1 MRQLILKITK
11 KLGIDLF
18 YLLPI
23 YRTYHRLSSYIK
35 YRDQYMFRAVA
46 IEVSS
51 YCNRACSYCPVSKEE
66 EKIPKMF
73 MEMDL
78 FKKIVKQLQD
88 MNFKGSI
95 MYHFYNEPLLDER
108 LPEFISYV
116 SENLPQCMSRVFSSG
131 DFLTPQLADS
141 LFDAGLFDMV
151 ITDHNIRPGRVV
163 KRIAPIIEKYGDKI
177 SMNRLYEKP
186 LMNRASSIELE
197 DNIKVQKSVNGHCQS
212 VYEELNIT
220 YTGDLLLCSSDYH
233 RTQVFGNV
241 NNNSILDIYRTPKF
255 TAARKEIISG
265 QPYFEICRTC
275 SSFIGD
281 TSAPSLGEEIPLS
294 TGT

>member
-1 MRQLILKITK
+1 
-11 KLGIDLF
+11 
-18 YLLPI
+18 
-23 YRTYHRLSSYIK
+23 
-35 YRDQYMFRAVA
+35 
-46 IEVSS
+46 
-51 YCNRACSYCPVSKEE
+51 
-66 EKIPKMF
+66 MF

-95 MYHFYNEPLLDER
+95 MYHFYIEPLLDER

-116 SENLPQCMSRVFSSG
+116 SENLPQCMSRVFTSG

-177 SMNRLYEKP
+177 SMNRLYDKP
-186 LMNRASSIELE
+186 LQDRANSVDITDFE
-197 DNIKVQKSVNGHCQS
+197 VQKTASGHCNS

-220 YTGDLLLCSSDYH
+220 YTGDLLLCSSDYY
-233 RTQVFGNV
+233 RTKVFGNV

-294 TGT
+294 TGA

>member
-1 MRQLILKITK
+1 MRQFILKLCG
-11 KLGIDLF
+11 KLGIDIF

-23 YRTYHRLSSYIK
+23 YRTYHQIIGYIK
-35 YRDQYMFRAVA
+35 YRDAFMFRAVA

-51 YCNRACSYCPVSKEE
+51 YCNRKCSYCPVSKEE

-78 FKKIVKQLQD
+78 FKKIIGQLQD

-108 LPEFISYV
+108 LPEFISYT
-116 SENLPQCMSRVFSSG
+116 SKNLPKSMSRVFTSG
-131 DFLTPQLADS
+131 DFLTPKLADT

-151 ITDHNIRPGRVV
+151 VTDHNIKPGRVA
-163 KRIAPIIEKYGDKI
+163 KRIAPILEKYGDRI

-186 LMNRASSIELE
+186 LQDRANSVELGE
-197 DNIKVQKSVNGHCQS
+197 IKVQKSANGHCQS
-212 VYEELNIT
+212 IYEELNIM
-220 YTGDLLLCSSDYH
+220 YDGDVILCSSDYY
-233 RTQVFGNV
+233 RTKVFGNV
-241 NNNSILDIYRTPKF
+241 NSNSILDIYRTDEFKS
-255 TAARKEIISG
+255 ARSEIIAG
-265 QPYFEICRTC
+265 KPYYEICRTC

-281 TSAPSLGEEIPLS
+281 RNAVSMGEKIPLNFS
-294 TGT
+294 S